1 MEAFANARGAA
12 YAIFSVIDTVSIF
25 AMSVIQKHWSSEF
38 LPELKITNFVYSI
51 LMFQNSI

>member
-25 AMSVIQKHWSSEF
+25 AMSIIQKHWSEF
-38 LPELKITNFVYSI
+38 FPELKINDFVFNI
-51 LMFQNSI
+51 LTFQNSI